1 LAYLV
6 VGCRCLVGLVFLVAA
21 ASKLHSRAAFGGFG
35 ESLRQLPLVPKTLA
49 VPAAVGVV
57 VVAEAVVPLLLVAPA
72 AGFAAAGFAVALGL
86 LSAFTATTV
95 IALRRG
101 ARPPCRCF
109 GMSEIPLGAR
119 HVVRNCA
126 LAAVAGVGLAAALQG
141 GQRAVDPAGV
151 AVAAVAGIVLAVL
164 AVVFDDLVELFGP
177 RAAAAPGT
185 RLEQGGSHA
194 VLGGRGHVGRRH
206 LPG

>member
-6 VGCRCLVGLVFLVAA
+6 VGCQCLVGLVFLVAA

-35 ESLRQLPLVPKTLA
+35 ESLRQLPLVPKALA
-49 VPAAVGVV
+49 VPAAVGV

-119 HVVRNCA
+119 HVVRDCA

>member
-49 VPAAVGVV
+49 VPAAVGV

>member
-6 VGCRCLVGLVFLVAA
+6 VGCQCLVGLVFLVAA

-49 VPAAVGVV
+49 VPAAVGV

-109 GMSEIPLGAR
+109 GMSEIPIGAR

>member
-1 LAYLV
+1 MAYLV
-6 VGCRCLVGLVFLVAA
+6 VGCQCLVGLVFLVAA

-49 VPAAVGVV
+49 VPAAVGV

-126 LAAVAGVGLAAALQG
+126 LAAVAGVGLAGALQG

-164 AVVFDDLVELFGP
+164 AVVFHDLVELFGP

>member
-6 VGCRCLVGLVFLVAA
+6 VGCQCLVGLVFLVAA

-49 VPAAVGVV
+49 VPAAVGV

>member
-1 LAYLV
+1 
-6 VGCRCLVGLVFLVAA
+6 
-21 ASKLHSRAAFGGFG
+21 
-35 ESLRQLPLVPKTLA
+35 
-49 VPAAVGVV
+49 
-57 VVAEAVVPLLLVAPA
+57 VVPLLLVAPA

-119 HVVRNCA
+119 HVVRDCA